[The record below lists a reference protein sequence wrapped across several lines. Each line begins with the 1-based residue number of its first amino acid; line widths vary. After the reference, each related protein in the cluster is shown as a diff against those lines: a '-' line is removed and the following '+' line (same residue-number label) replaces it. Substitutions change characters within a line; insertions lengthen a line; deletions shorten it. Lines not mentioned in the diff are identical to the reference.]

1 MYTHKYE
8 IRYGDYKDFDTVKTG
23 SVLDIIQ
30 DVSTRDS
37 ARLGYGVEKL
47 REMKRAWLIQG
58 INVQLEKK
66 VRTSSDIEVF
76 TAVKSVRGVT
86 SERGCILSQNGE
98 VVAKSIANWFL
109 FDSENGKIAKITP
122 EMQSAYEIYDFND
135 EFFSYKKNEIIKDI
149 SPAYSICVANK
160 EIDTNRHLNNQKGA
174 DLLMDALPFDFEF
187 DMINILYK
195 NPAYLGDELEVC
207 CTEIPNG
214 YYVHLQSAGVGV
226 HVAGTFEK
234 TKELV

>member
-1 MYTHKYE
+1 MYTHTYE
-8 IRYGDYKDFDTVKTG
+8 TRYGDYKDFDTIKTG

-30 DVSTRDS
+30 DVSTKDS
-37 ARLGYGVEKL
+37 NRLGYGIEKL

-58 INVQLEKK
+58 INVCFEKK
-66 VRTSSDIEVF
+66 VRTDSGIEVF
-76 TAVKSVRGVT
+76 TAVKNVRGVT

-109 FDSENGKIAKITP
+109 FDSENGRIAKIPP

-135 EFFSYKKNEIIKDI
+135 EFFSYRKPEFINDI
-149 SPAYSICVANK
+149 VPMYKIRVANK
-160 EIDTNRHLNNQKGA
+160 EIDTNRHLNNQKSA

-187 DMINILYK
+187 DNLKILYK

-207 CTEIPNG
+207 RVEIPGG
-214 YYVHLQSAGVGV
+214 YYVHLQSADYGVC
-226 HVAGTFEK
+226 VAATFEK
-234 TKELV
+234 TKNLY